1 MTHSKIISIEEL
13 GVITA
18 KLKKQGK
25 KIAHCHGCFDLL
37 HPGHIKH
44 FEAAKNI
51 ADVVVVT
58 VTPDRFV
65 NKGPGRP
72 VFNEKLRMESL
83 AGLEA
88 VDYVAL
94 NIWPTAIETVKIVKP
109 D

>member
-1 MTHSKIISIEEL
+1 MAHSKIISLEEL
-13 GVITA
+13 GVVCA

-25 KIAHCHGCFDLL
+25 KIAQCHGCFDLL

-83 AGLEA
+83 TLNGLA
-88 VDYVAL
+88 
-94 NIWPTAIETVKIVKP
+94 P
-109 D
+109 

>member
-1 MTHSKIISIEEL
+1 MSKNKIVTLEEL
-13 GVITA
+13 AEIC
-18 KLKKQGK
+18 KSLKKKGK

-88 VDYVAL
+88 VDYLAL
-94 NIWPTAIETVKIVKP
+94 NKWPTAIETVK
-109 D
+109 